1 MSKPTQMVKIVSAVK
16 AFGREF
22 IARFCAPADIVLDP
36 HHQGIGRHFAA
47 VGKLVSSAAATFA
60 AQHPEIPADAN

>member
-1 MSKPTQMVKIVSAVK
+1 MADQIVYAVK

-22 IARFCAPADIVLDP
+22 ISRFCAPADIVLDP

-47 VGKLVSSAAATFA
+47 VGKLVSSAAETFA
-60 AQHPEIPADAN
+60 AQHPEIPTGQAAKR